1 MELDTGEGQ
10 LQVHF
15 VTKQEQYAVP
25 DMPYSI
31 AANITTDELNTLV
44 NTLIDEDASAE
55 KATEFDF
62 LVLGEFLKQKLG
74 DHLKERAVS
83 FEDVVRIE
91 YVERFPAPEPQD
103 CLLHDDWVS
112 AVKANDKWILTGC
125 YDNTVNLW
133 TTKGK
138 HVLTIPGH
146 TAPIKAVAWVSL
158 NEQTGVF
165 ASASQD
171 QTAMIWQWNIA
182 TNTVECVS
190 VCKGHERGI
199 DCIDTSPSSRLIAT
213 GSWDNL
219 LKVWATAPH
228 DENGESDSKKA
239 KTEHGRTISPVITL
253 KGHREAI
260 SAVQWIN
267 EETILTSSWDHTM
280 RVWDLALEGIKLEI
294 SGNKSFFDMSYS
306 QLNGLIITAS
316 ADKNLRLYDS
326 RTNSGNVVKN
336 TYYGHAAW
344 VQSVC
349 WSNTDEHLFISGA
362 HDNMVKLW
370 DMRSAKAPLFDLIGH
385 EDKVH
390 DCDWS
395 NPKYMVSGGAD
406 NSVRIFKSKKSGES
420 NNE

>member
-31 AANITTDELNTLV
+31 AANITTDELNTLIS
-44 NTLIDEDASAE
+44 TLIGESAADATT
-55 KATEFDF
+55 ATAAEFDF
-62 LVLGEFLKQKLG
+62 LVTGEFLKQKLG
-74 DHLKERAVS
+74 DHLKERLVS
-83 FEDVVRIE
+83 FEDVVEIE

-103 CLLHDDWVS
+103 CLMHDDWVS
-112 AVKANDKWILTGC
+112 AVKTNDKWILTGC

-146 TAPIKAVAWVSL
+146 TAPIKAVTWVSL
-158 NEQTGVF
+158 DEQTGVF

-171 QTAMIWQWNIA
+171 QTTMIWQWNIGKNA
-182 TNTVECVS
+182 VECVS

-199 DCIDTSPSSRLIAT
+199 DCIDTSPSSKLIAT

-219 LKVWATAPH
+219 LKIWSTATH
-228 DENGESDSKKA
+228 DENGETESKRAKSDV
-239 KTEHGRTISPVITL
+239 GRTISPVITL

-267 EETILTSSWDHTM
+267 EETILTSSWDHTL
-280 RVWDLALEGIKLEI
+280 RLWDLALEGIKLEI

-306 QLNGLIITAS
+306 PLNGMIITAS

-326 RTNSGNVVKN
+326 RLNAGNVVKN
-336 TYYGHAAW
+336 TYFGHTQW
-344 VQSVC
+344 VQAVC
-349 WSNTDEHLFISGA
+349 WSTTDEHLFISGS

-370 DMRSAKAPLFDLIGH
+370 DMRSAKAPLYDLIGH

-395 NPKYMVSGGAD
+395 NPKFMVSGGAD
-406 NSVRIFKSKKSGES
+406 NSVRIFKSKKVA
-420 NNE
+420 